1 MVVQIKVP
9 PENQTDMATK
19 TSRASIDQKRKVKNQ
34 RRAVKAQKRNAA
46 ANQCKAKA
54 SVNNYSNP
62 KTNEMG
68 QTKSGNA
75 KIEAK
80 DIRVGI
86 SFFMN
91 HPKVGHQVI
100 DFATDL
106 ERFTITYNH
115 VNQSEVYRYSSKY
128 QFHKMLMDLYV
139 SDAPVDEHFFTIAM
153 HFLVTFDSV
162 GAALKSNK
170 FANYGFMIEPAY
182 DDFEAGMVGT
192 LDYDSWDYGRT
203 TRNAA

>member
-1 MVVQIKVP
+1 
-9 PENQTDMATK
+9 MAIK
-19 TSRASIDQKRKVKNQ
+19 TSRASNAQKRKVKNQ
-34 RRAVKAQKRNAA
+34 KRAAKAQKRNALA
-46 ANQCKAKA
+46 QQIKAKA
-54 SVNNYSNP
+54 SVNNFSNP
-62 KTNEMG
+62 KTKNMG

-106 ERFTITYNH
+106 ERFTTTYNH
-115 VNQSEVYRYSSKY
+115 VNQSKEYRYSSKY
-128 QFHKMLMDLYV
+128 QCHKMLMDLYV
-139 SDAPVDEHFFTIAM
+139 LDAPIDENFFTIAM
-153 HFLVTFDSV
+153 HYLVTFDSV

-170 FANYGFMIEPAY
+170 FPNYCFMIEPVY

-192 LDYDSWDYGRT
+192 LDYDSWDYGRI
-203 TRNAA
+203 TRNVA

>member
-1 MVVQIKVP
+1 
-9 PENQTDMATK
+9 MATK
-19 TSRASIDQKRKVKNQ
+19 TTRAANAQ
-34 RRAVKAQKRNAA
+34 RRATKAQKR
-46 ANQCKAKA
+46 KAKA
-54 SVNNYSNP
+54 KAAVKSAKASLNNFSNP
-62 KTNEMG
+62 KTNNMG

-106 ERFTITYNH
+106 ERFTTTYNH
-115 VNQSEVYRYSSKY
+115 VNQSEEYRYSSKY
-128 QFHKMLMDLYV
+128 QFHNMMMDLYV
-139 SDAPVDEHFFTIAM
+139 SDAPIDEIFFTIAM

-170 FANYGFMIEPAY
+170 FPNYGFMIEPVY

-192 LDYDSWDYGRT
+192 LDYDSWDYGRI